1 MPNSLYKEERIFI
14 KFTKSKKTMQEF
26 MQKIDQFLTNHG
38 MKTIAGILILFFIN
52 QCSTNSTIQ
61 QVEKE
66 LVATQKQVDSLREKN
81 DSLEKRLSNKIVGRK
96 ELDQVLNEA
105 PHWEL
110 LRIEQLAD
118 KKQLPIKEIQ
128 MKNLHKE
135 SDK

>member
-1 MPNSLYKEERIFI
+1 
-14 KFTKSKKTMQEF
+14 

-38 MKTIAGILILFFIN
+38 TKTIAGILILFFIN

-66 LVATQKQVDSLREKN
+66 LVATQKQVDSLQEKN

-96 ELDQVLNEA
+96 ELENALNEA

-135 SDK
+135 SK